1 MTPPVTVLVTSRSF
15 STGDLDLRGEL
26 EAAQVTLVTGPPDHE
41 LKVLT
46 ANTVDCRR
54 VDRRHGTCH
63 GRAPGRR
70 PSAAPGGAIRRRGRR
85 GRPRGGSKSKD
96 QRHQHAGRQ
105 QRAVADHTV
114 ALMLCA
120 LRRVAV
126 GDRHVRAG
134 DWRMQ
139 RTRELGRLTVGII
152 GAGRIGREVATR
164 LSGFGGT
171 VIGHDPWVPAD
182 AMAAAR
188 IVPVTMRQLTERSD
202 IITLHIPG
210 DQTVVD
216 AGWLAHVK
224 NGVIIINTARA
235 ALVDED
241 ALAASLADGTVAA
254 YAADTLSS
262 ETGKGSAHVLLD
274 EALSDRTIFTPHWA
288 AQTVEAVDNMGRG
301 AVDAVLAILSG
312 QSPPNLVPASSGEAQ
327 LQ

>member
-1 MTPPVTVLVTSRSF
+1 MARYGVGVDAV
-15 STGDLDLRGEL
+15 DL
-26 EAAQVTLVTGPPDHE
+26 EAAASRRISVTNTPG
-41 LKVLT
+41 
-46 ANTVDCRR
+46 AN
-54 VDRRHGTCH
+54 
-63 GRAPGRR
+63 
-70 PSAAPGGAIRRRGRR
+70 S
-85 GRPRGGSKSKD
+85 S
-96 QRHQHAGRQ
+96 
-105 QRAVADHTV
+105 AVADHTV